1 MPISTR
7 DVHQA
12 LKDLGRLR
20 FGATDVDAAM
30 HEIVHTTH
38 KIFGVD
44 GAGLMLSDAE
54 QHLRNV
60 AVSDDRMAHLEELQ
74 VDHHE
79 GPCIDAFQDKEL
91 VASEDLSA
99 EKRWP
104 LFTPVAVQRGL
115 HAVLASPIPY
125 NRQAVGVVAVV
136 SAAPRPWSP
145 EGELALVAF
154 TDLAALLIAT
164 ALQGEQ
170 RSALATQLQ
179 QALDARVVIE
189 QAKGVLI
196 ARDGV
201 SPRQAYERIRA
212 DARSERRR
220 LVEVAADIVAAAQRA
235 TPRDGTVD
243 RLRRR
248 VGGQER

>member
-20 FGATDVDAAM
+20 FGVSDVDAAM
-30 HEIVHTTH
+30 REIVLTTH
-38 KIFGVD
+38 RIFDVD

-54 QHLRNV
+54 QQLRNA

-79 GPCIDAFQDKEL
+79 GPCVDAYHDKEL
-91 VASEDLSA
+91 VHSEDLSA
-99 EKRWP
+99 DRRWP
-104 LFTPVAVQRGL
+104 MFSPAAVRRGL

-125 NRQAVGVVAVV
+125 NQHAVGVVAVV
-136 SAAPRPWSP
+136 SATPRPWTP

-164 ALQGEQ
+164 TLQGEEQ
-170 RSALATQLQ
+170 SALSTQLQ

-196 ARDGV
+196 AREGL
-201 SPRQAYERIRA
+201 SPREAYERIRR
-212 DARSERRR
+212 DARSQRRR
-220 LVEVAADIVAAAQRA
+220 LAEVAAEVVQAARHEM
-235 TPRDGTVD
+235 PR
-243 RLRRR
+243 
-248 VGGQER
+248 